1 MIERKPHAPA
11 VPAAAPQFTQ
21 EFTPA
26 SAPDIVPAP
35 RVDGAMSASAPA
47 SHLRTAKL
55 NDTSK
60 NDHKND
66 LPADDLA
73 QPGSTDILR
82 DPRRLAALKE
92 TGLLDSAPEEAFD
105 RITRL
110 VAHLLG
116 TPVSLVSLVDADRQ
130 FFKSAHGLPAG
141 MRQTPLSHSFCQH
154 VVIAGAPLVVNEA
167 TQHAA
172 VRNNPAVREFG
183 IIAYLGVPIRSADG
197 HVLGSLCAVDL
208 KPRQWTKA
216 ELGALEDIAEI
227 LKSEIDLRREIE
239 ERRRAEEQQQLL
251 IRELNHRVRNTLAT
265 VQSVVQL
272 SLRAYGDIDEIK
284 TSIGARIGAL
294 ARAHTMLSERQ
305 ATTASIADIAAG
317 ELSSW
322 LGDRATLD
330 GPPVE
335 LPSEHAVAF
344 AMALHEFVT
353 NATKHGAL
361 SVPAGRVALTW
372 GIARE
377 NDSDIVTLDW
387 TETGGPRAAGPKREG
402 FGINL
407 LKRLIEGPLGGTVTL
422 DYAASGLRAR
432 MTVKP

>member
-1 MIERKPHAPA
+1 MSERKSRAPA
-11 VPAAAPQFTQ
+11 VPAEAPQSTQ

-26 SAPDIVPAP
+26 SATDIVPAP
-35 RVDGAMSASAPA
+35 RVDDARNVSAPA
-47 SHLRTAKL
+47 SHPRTAKL

-60 NDHKND
+60 ND
-66 LPADDLA
+66 LPADDL
-73 QPGSTDILR
+73 QPTGSADILR

-130 FFKSAHGLPAG
+130 FFKSAHGLPAD
-141 MRQTPLSHSFCQH
+141 MRETPLSHSFCQH

-167 TQHAA
+167 TQHQA

-216 ELGALEDIAEI
+216 ELRALEDIAEI

-294 ARAHTMLSERQ
+294 ARAHTMLSDRQ
-305 ATTASIADIAAG
+305 ATTAAIADIASG

-322 LGDRATLD
+322 LGDARATLD

-344 AMALHEFVT
+344 AMALHELVT
-353 NATKHGAL
+353 NAAKHGAL
-361 SVPAGRVALTW
+361 SVPDGRVALTW
-372 GIARE
+372 KLTRE
-377 NDSDIVTLDW
+377 NDTDLVVLDW
-387 TETGGPRAAGPKREG
+387 IETGGPRPVAPKREG
-402 FGINL
+402 FGTSL
-407 LKRLIEGPLGGTVTL
+407 LKRLVEGPLGGTVAL